1 MLRFHEPMKP
11 VEVLREIF
19 YSCCVRHE
27 RSSAFNLGKD
37 GLCMSTQGIMGV
49 ILAGGKGSRMYPF
62 SEHYPKAILP
72 ICNKPLMEYQIEMMK
87 AVGITSIIVVIGH
100 YGFDVVR
107 VMGNGE
113 RYGIKIHYV
122 DQGQTLGIAHA
133 LSKLENL
140 IDRPFMLFLGD
151 IFFITY
157 SLQPMIDE
165 FYDHKVNAVL
175 ATKIE
180 QDINAIKRN
189 FSVLMD
195 EKGFVRRVIEKPRH
209 PVNNLKGCGLYLFD
223 LHIFDAV
230 RRTPRTASRDEYE
243 ITDSIQILIDD
254 GFTVKSKTIIQEDL
268 NLTYPEDLLYI
279 NLTELRRQNLPKLI
293 GHNTSIDPAQVDNS
307 VIGDEV
313 FCPPGIR
320 IRNSVV
326 FSSSTITT
334 GADLENAIVTPD
346 KLIYCYKSLPED
358 YNNDQS

>member
-1 MLRFHEPMKP
+1 MGTG
-11 VEVLREIF
+11 
-19 YSCCVRHE
+19 
-27 RSSAFNLGKD
+27 A
-37 GLCMSTQGIMGV
+37 IMGV

-87 AVGITSIIVVIGH
+87 AVGIDTIIIVIGH

-113 RYGIKIHYV
+113 RYGIRIHYV

-133 LSKLENL
+133 LGKLESL
-140 IDRPFMLFLGD
+140 VDRPFMLFLGD
-151 IFFITY
+151 IFFITE
-157 SLQPMIDE
+157 SLQPMLDE
-165 FYDHKVNAVL
+165 FETHSVSAVL
-175 ATKIE
+175 ATKTE
-180 QDINAIKRN
+180 QSIDAIKRN

-195 EKGFVRRVIEKPRH
+195 EQGFVRRVIEKPRH

-254 GFTVKSKTIIQEDL
+254 GFKVKSKNIIRDDL

-279 NLTELRRQNLPKLI
+279 NLTELKRTNTAKLI
-293 GHNTSIDPAQVDNS
+293 GNNAQVAADHVDNS
-307 VIGDEV
+307 VIGDNV
-313 FCPPGIR
+313 VSPADIK
-320 IRNSVV
+320 IKNSVV
-326 FSSSTITT
+326 FANSMIT
-334 GADLENAIVTPD
+334 GSADIENAIITPD
-346 KLIYCYKSLPED
+346 KLIYCYKSVPED
-358 YNNDQS
+358 YDREAETVQSAEC

>member
-1 MLRFHEPMKP
+1 MGT
-11 VEVLREIF
+11 
-19 YSCCVRHE
+19 S
-27 RSSAFNLGKD
+27 D
-37 GLCMSTQGIMGV
+37 IMGV

-72 ICNKPLMEYQIEMMK
+72 ICNKPLMEHQIEMMK
-87 AVGITSIIVVIGH
+87 AVGIQSIIVVIGH

-113 RYGIKIHYV
+113 RYGIKLHYV

-151 IFFITY
+151 IFFITE

-165 FYDHKVNAVL
+165 FYEHSVNAVL

-180 QDINAIKRN
+180 PNIDAIKRN
-189 FSVLMD
+189 FSVLID
-195 EKGFVRRVIEKPRH
+195 ESGFVHRVIEKPRH

-254 GFTVKSKTIIQEDL
+254 GFKVKSKTIIQEDL

-279 NLTELRRQNLPKLI
+279 NLMELRRRNMQKLI
-293 GHNTSIDPAQVDNS
+293 GTNTHIDPDQVENS
-307 VIGDEV
+307 AIGDNV
-313 FCPPGIR
+313 LCPAGIR
-320 IRNSVV
+320 IKNSVV
-326 FSSSTITT
+326 FSNTTINSTV
-334 GADLENAIVTPD
+334 DLENAIVTPD
-346 KLIYCYKSLPED
+346 KLIYCSKTVSED
-358 YNNDQS
+358 YNEET

>member
-1 MLRFHEPMKP
+1 
-11 VEVLREIF
+11 
-19 YSCCVRHE
+19 
-27 RSSAFNLGKD
+27 
-37 GLCMSTQGIMGV
+37 MSHQNIMGV

-72 ICNKPLMEYQIEMMK
+72 ICNKPLMEHQIEMMK
-87 AVGITSIIVVIGH
+87 AVGIESIIVVIGH

-113 RYGIKIHYV
+113 RYGITLHYV

-151 IFFITY
+151 IFFVTD

-165 FYDHKVNAVL
+165 FFDSGVNAVL

-180 QDINAIKRN
+180 PDVNAIKRN

-254 GFTVKSKTIIQEDL
+254 GFKVKSKTIIQEDL
-268 NLTYPEDLLYI
+268 NLTYPEDLLMI
-279 NLTELRRQNLPKLI
+279 NLIELRRRNLPCLI
-293 GHNTSIDPAQVDNS
+293 GSNTSLSPDRVENS
-307 VIGDEV
+307 VIGDNV
-313 FCPPGIR
+313 VCPAAIM
-320 IRNSVV
+320 IKNSVV
-326 FSSSTITT
+326 FSNTTINEGT
-334 GADLENAIVTPD
+334 DLEQAIVTPD
-346 KLIYCYKSLPED
+346 RIIYCSKSAVNGYGEE
-358 YNNDQS
+358 Q

>member
-1 MLRFHEPMKP
+1 ME
-11 VEVLREIF
+11 
-19 YSCCVRHE
+19 
-27 RSSAFNLGKD
+27 N
-37 GLCMSTQGIMGV
+37 QNIMGV

-87 AVGITSIIVVIGH
+87 SVGIESIIVVIGH

-113 RYGIKIHYV
+113 RYGIKLHYV

-151 IFFITY
+151 IFFVTD

-165 FYDHKVNAVL
+165 FFTSGVSAVL

-180 QDINAIKRN
+180 PDVNAIKRN

-195 EKGFVRRVIEKPRH
+195 DAGYVRRVIEKPRH

-254 GFTVKSKTIIQEDL
+254 GFKVKSKTIIQEDL
-268 NLTYPEDLLYI
+268 NLTYPEDLLSI
-279 NLTELRRQNLPKLI
+279 NLIELRRRNLPHLI
-293 GHNTSIDPAQVDNS
+293 GSNTSIVPKRVENS
-307 VIGDEV
+307 VIGDNV
-313 FCPPGIR
+313 VCPADIM

-326 FSSSTITT
+326 FSNTTISEST
-334 GADLENAIVTPD
+334 DLEQAIVTPD
-346 KLIYCYKSLPED
+346 RIIYCSKSAVNGYGEE
-358 YNNDQS
+358 Q

>member
-1 MLRFHEPMKP
+1 M
-11 VEVLREIF
+11 
-19 YSCCVRHE
+19 
-27 RSSAFNLGKD
+27 ATN
-37 GLCMSTQGIMGV
+37 GIMGV

-72 ICNKPLMEYQIEMMK
+72 ICNKPLMEHQIEMMK
-87 AVGITSIIVVIGH
+87 AVGIDTIIIVIGH

-107 VMGNGE
+107 VMGTGE
-113 RYGIKIHYV
+113 RYGVKIHYV

-151 IFFITY
+151 IFFVTD

-165 FYDHKVNAVL
+165 FYEHKINAVL
-175 ATKIE
+175 ATKDE
-180 QDINAIKRN
+180 KDIDAIKRN

-195 EKGFVRRVIEKPRH
+195 EAGFVRRVIEKPRH

-254 GFTVKSKTIIQEDL
+254 GFKVKSKTIIQEDL

-279 NLTELRRQNLPKLI
+279 NLTELRRRNLPRLI
-293 GHNTSIDPAQVDNS
+293 GCGSTVADAQVDNA
-307 VIGDEV
+307 VIGDDV
-313 FCPPGIR
+313 SCPAGVKIK
-320 IRNSVV
+320 NSVV
-326 FSSSTITT
+326 FSGSVITT
-334 GADLENAIVTPD
+334 DADLENAIVTPD
-346 KLIYCYKSLPED
+346 KLIYCYKSMPEED
-358 YNNDQS
+358 NAEA